1 MALFDR
7 LYLNIGAMK
16 AGTTWLYRQLEQ
28 HPDILFSPEKEL
40 HYHASRNGDNEA
52 LSLKYRVT
60 RARNA
65 LARAPGGRLSP
76 AARRALAWY
85 IPYVVSP
92 PLSARWYRRRF
103 PRRLAG
109 GAYCADFSNL
119 TAVIDDGGWA
129 HVRDLAET
137 VRLSYV
143 LRHPVQRV
151 WSHLKFL
158 RQLGTSRAAT
168 QSMTP
173 EIIQALDARYG
184 LWRHSQ
190 YSETIGRLRR
200 HFDSQQIRILFYDD
214 IAARPAAVLRDLEDF
229 LAIGH
234 HDYAAE
240 KLERR
245 INVSAADV
253 AEIPD
258 TVQAMFAQRLQDELV
273 ALGDL
278 DIEPPVAWRHA

>member
-40 HYHASRNGDNEA
+40 HYHASRDGDNEA

-103 PRRLAG
+103 PRRVPD

-119 TAVIDDGGWA
+119 TAVIDDGGWE
-129 HVRDLAET
+129 HVRDLAKT

-168 QSMTP
+168 QAMTP
-173 EIIQALDARYG
+173 ETIRALDVRYG

-190 YSETIGRLRR
+190 YSKTLERLRR
-200 HFDSQQIRILFYDD
+200 HFDSHELKIVFYDD
-214 IAARPAAVLRDLEDF
+214 IAVRPEQVLRELEDF

-234 HDYAAE
+234 HSYAAD
-240 KLERR
+240 KLARR
-245 INVSAADV
+245 INVSAAGV

-258 TVQAMFAQRLQDELV
+258 TVQATFAQRLQDELA
-273 ALGDL
+273 ALRDL
-278 DIEPPVAWRHA
+278 GVEPPAAWGDA

>member
-28 HPDILFSPEKEL
+28 HPEIIFSPEKEL
-40 HYHASRNGDNEA
+40 HYHASRGDDRDA

-65 LARAPGGRLSP
+65 LERAPGGWFSP
-76 AARRALAWY
+76 ATRRTMAWY
-85 IPYVVSP
+85 IPYVASP

-103 PRRLAG
+103 SRRVAD

-119 TAVIDDGGWA
+119 TAVIDDSGWA
-129 HVRDLAET
+129 HVRDLAAT

-158 RQLGTSRAAT
+158 RQLGTSRAGTEALA
-168 QSMTP
+168 P
-173 EIIQALDARYG
+173 EIIEALDARYG

-190 YSETIGRLRR
+190 YSGTIQRLRR
-200 HFDSQQIRILFYDD
+200 RFDSHEVKIVFYDD
-214 IAARPAAVLRDLEDF
+214 IAARPEQVLRNLEDF

-234 HDYAAE
+234 HPYAAD

-245 INVSAADV
+245 INVSAAN
-253 AEIPD
+253 AAGIPD
-258 TVQAMFAQRLQDELV
+258 AVQEMFAQRLQDELA
-273 ALGDL
+273 ALWDL
-278 DIEPPVAWRHA
+278 GVEPPAAWGNA